1 VPKPW
6 SRNRERRIE
15 ADLRALEVRPGS
27 TAKRDAYKVA
37 TAGLTGLTAFG
48 ALAVTGAVA
57 GAAAHQKSI
66 EDAARAAAQPPV
78 PAPSA
83 VAQRRPHH
91 TVVRTRVVHE
101 VSTPTVAR
109 PGTGGT
115 VAASSS
121 HTTVTQ
127 AVPKAA
133 PQAAP
138 RPAPRPAP
146 KPAPAPAPKPAP
158 KASAPSSGS

>member
-1 VPKPW
+1 MPKLW
-6 SRNRERRIE
+6 SRNRDAGIE

-27 TAKRDAYKVA
+27 TAKRDAYKAA

-66 EDAARAAAQPPV
+66 EDAVRAAAQPPV

-83 VAQRRPHH
+83 VAQRRPHR

-101 VSTPTVAR
+101 VSTPTVTR
-109 PGTGGT
+109 PSTGGT
-115 VAASSS
+115 VSTTSS
-121 HTTVTQ
+121 HPTTVTH
-127 AVPKAA
+127 AA
-133 PQAAP
+133 
-138 RPAPRPAP
+138 PAP
-146 KPAPAPAPKPAP
+146 KAAPAPAPKTAPKPAP
-158 KASAPSSGS
+158 KPASSAPSSGS